1 METDKKQPYKSK
13 ITIICMVLLAMLS
26 GFKLYRS
33 IVKPND
39 AKDCLPCI
47 SYVESKEYE
56 KAYRTCSELANKGN
70 IFAKVMLGTLYQDGL
85 YVQLDFDMAEKLYTE
100 AVNDQSNPKAQ
111 SFGRFGLGGLYMK
124 KDFPKH
130 DLKVSANWYKLSADQ
145 GMKHSQLKYGLMLFL
160 GYGTEKNAELAK
172 VYLQKA
178 SKNGLKK
185 EADTILSVINSPDAD
200 AAREEILKLLD
211 NREKL

>member
-1 METDKKQPYKSK
+1 MVTDKNQPHKSK

-26 GFKLYRS
+26 GFKLYKS

-47 SYVESKEYE
+47 SYYESKEYE
-56 KAYRTCSELANKGN
+56 KAYRTCSELASKGN
-70 IFAKVMLGTLYQDGL
+70 IYAKAMLASLYEDGL
-85 YVQLDFDMAEKLYTE
+85 YVQQDFDLAEKLYTE
-100 AVNDQSNPKAQ
+100 AVNDQSNQTAR
-111 SFGRFGLGGLYMK
+111 SAGCFGLGGLYMR

-145 GMKHSQLKYGLMLFL
+145 GMKQSQLKYGTMLFL
-160 GYGTEKNAELAK
+160 GYGTEKNTELAK
-172 VYLQKA
+172 AYLQKA

-185 EADTILSVINSPDAD
+185 EADTILSVINSPDAH

-211 NREKL
+211 NRKK